1 MKYCPKCGSEMDDDL
16 ELCPKCSAEPE
27 QPAPE
32 EPVQEAA
39 AAVDA
44 AEVSTPEQTEKA
56 PVSAPETAECEYS
69 ETTVEPPKKN
79 TKKII
84 LIAVAALLVIGVVV
98 ACILIFGKTDPETAV
113 KDAYAKTCDELDD
126 VFAKAPDLSDAISIA
141 SDIME
146 KDKMTLG
153 FGIDGS
159 IEMTSGLAR
168 SQSIDVNLS
177 VEMDLDR
184 ENMLTSGE
192 YYMSMGLPIASSE
205 LEFLMSTSKDAVIL
219 QMPNYIEGSYGFAIT
234 DDFANRLLDSYIY
247 NESGLSDQISPL
259 EVQMYAAIFS
269 ELEAEAEEADAD
281 NDAVDQ
287 IAAAYADFK
296 KTFEYEESDIEIPK
310 CSGLDMYR
318 INYDKDAYETFVGLI
333 ADLFDGGSYSSG
345 LVDFSFTEMPDEI
358 LDAIRNSKVKIY
370 VGIDDNDR
378 LAAVSLRLDDSYLTL
393 RLSGKNN
400 VWNSF
405 TLYVDKDA
413 AFSGGFKSTK
423 NGFELRITD
432 KNESG
437 IIVACNDKSGKLTL
451 KIIEDG
457 GMNEVKLALNYELI
471 KNKTGVEFEIDF
483 SDLVGSDLSVSLSL
497 KPLKGEVT
505 MLDTDFVDI
514 LDFTEEEY
522 QNFMLSLIDGMY
534 GGMIS
539 ETMGDDF
546 TYENVFGSSD
556 VEYYDDA
563 A

>member
-16 ELCPKCSAEPE
+16 ELCPKCSAESE

-32 EPVQEAA
+32 EPVQEAPA
-39 AAVDA
+39 ADGA
-44 AEVSTPEQTEKA
+44 AEVSAPEQTEEA
-56 PVSAPETAECEYS
+56 PVSAPETVECEYS
-69 ETTVEPPKKN
+69 ETVQPPKKN

-84 LIAVAALLVIGVVV
+84 LIAAAALLVIGVVV

-126 VFAKAPDLSDAISIA
+126 VFAKAPDLSDAMSIA

-146 KDKMTLG
+146 KDKMTIG
-153 FGIDGS
+153 FGIDADMPSYMTMGS
-159 IEMTSGLAR
+159 SN
-168 SQSIDVNLS
+168 SQTNVFLS
-177 VEMDLDR
+177 VDMDYDYK
-184 ENMLTSGE
+184 NN
-192 YYMSMGLPIASSE
+192 IANCEVCSSIGIGAASE
-205 LEFLMSTSKDAVIL
+205 FEFLMSMNNDSMII
-219 QMPNYIEGSYGFAIT
+219 QMPKYIDGSYGVAFT
-234 DDFANRLLDSYIY
+234 DDFVDRLLDSYFY
-247 NESGLSDQISPL
+247 NETGLSESLPPFA
-259 EVQMYAAIFS
+259 VRMYVASLS
-269 ELEAEAEEADAD
+269 ELSAESAVPAEDEPAP
-281 NDAVDQ
+281 
-287 IAAAYADFK
+287 IAAAYDDLK
-296 KTFEYEESDIEIPK
+296 KTFEYEESDVEIPK

-318 INYDKDAYETFVGLI
+318 IRYDNEAYEAFVDIL
-333 ADLFDGGSYSSG
+333 ADLFDAGSYSSG

-378 LAAVSLRLDDSYLTL
+378 LAAVSLCLDDSYLTL

-451 KIIEDG
+451 KVIEDG
-457 GMNEVKLALNYELI
+457 GMNEVKLALNYKLI
-471 KNKTGVEFEIDF
+471 KNKTGVEFELDL
-483 SDLVGSDLSVSLSL
+483 SDLLGSDMSLSLSL

-505 MLDTDFVDI
+505 MLDTEFADI

>member
-16 ELCPKCSAEPE
+16 ELCPKCSAESE

-32 EPVQEAA
+32 EPVQEAPA
-39 AAVDA
+39 ADGA
-44 AEVSTPEQTEKA
+44 AEVSAPEQTEEA
-56 PVSAPETAECEYS
+56 PVSAPEAAECEYS
-69 ETTVEPPKKN
+69 DPVQPPKRN
-79 TKKII
+79 MKKII
-84 LIAVAALLVIGVVV
+84 LIAVAALLVIGAVV

-126 VFAKAPDLSDAISIA
+126 VFAKAPDLSDAMSIA
-141 SDIME
+141 SDIMSR
-146 KDKMTLG
+146 DKMTVGLSLDADIPSYTTAG
-153 FGIDGS
+153 SSNSQTNVFLSVDMDYDYKNNIANCEVYSSIDIGVTSEFEFLASINEDSMIVQMPEYIDGS
-159 IEMTSGLAR
+159 
-168 SQSIDVNLS
+168 
-177 VEMDLDR
+177 
-184 ENMLTSGE
+184 
-192 YYMSMGLPIASSE
+192 
-205 LEFLMSTSKDAVIL
+205 
-219 QMPNYIEGSYGFAIT
+219 YGVAFT
-234 DDFANRLLDSYIY
+234 DDFVDRLLDSYLY
-247 NESGLSDQISPL
+247 NETGLSESLPPFAIRMYASTLSGLGAES
-259 EVQMYAAIFS
+259 AASAEDEPAPIAVAYD
-269 ELEAEAEEADAD
+269 EL
-281 NDAVDQ
+281 
-287 IAAAYADFK
+287 K
-296 KTFEYEESDIEIPK
+296 KTFEYEESDVEIPK
-310 CSGLDMYR
+310 CGGLDMYKV
-318 INYDKDAYETFVGLI
+318 NYDKKAYKTFVGLI
-333 ADLFDGGSYSSG
+333 ADLFDGSSYSSG

-451 KIIEDG
+451 KVIEDG

-471 KNKTGVEFEIDF
+471 RNKTGVEFELDL
-483 SDLVGSDLSVSLSL
+483 SDLLGSDMSLSLSL

-505 MLDTDFVDI
+505 MLDTEFVDV

-539 ETMGDDF
+539 ESMGDDF